1 MGPKNSKNLTRRSLF
16 RKGALVLG
24 GAIVLPGKAL
34 IAASPGQGAQPD
46 LPNKV
51 PISIIVLET
60 KAEAQRILDTLR
72 GGADFAALARNNSI
86 DPSANNGG
94 YIGNIDPN
102 MLRQELRDT
111 LRGMSPITHFP
122 EGYAI
127 LKIDLEV
134 QPEIDEDN
142 PTQNLAMTGPGAV
155 RYGPDVSGFGEAF
168 AIFYDNPDRPTGA
181 QLTPVSIAE
190 TDHRALAAA
199 IKQMLEMF
207 DPAHPYEMSDQTAF
221 HTRYLLAQLYAFQ
234 GEMGKAIEQW
244 EQCRPSAIALGPK
257 TTRYLEGVLGTAYL
271 HKSEMENGIYTA
283 PGDRCLFPMS
293 PSLRYLNTA
302 DSQKAVEHFQ
312 TYLKQAPNDLDI
324 KWLLNLAHMSLGD
337 YPAALAP
344 KDVIP
349 LSVFESKQNVG
360 RFIDVAPQVG
370 IKVFSTSGGVIVD
383 DFENRGLFDVIVSE
397 SFDQDPR
404 DPLRYFHNNG
414 DGTFSDQTER
424 AGLSSGL
431 GGLNLI
437 QADYNNDG
445 NMDFLVLR
453 GAWVYPAPLS
463 LYRGNGDGTFT
474 DVTQQAGLT
483 RLFATQ
489 TAAWADINN
498 DGLLDLF
505 VGNEKG
511 PCHLYLNKGDG
522 TFQDISVL
530 AGVDRLGFIKAVVA
544 GDYDNDGYVDFY
556 LTNLTGDNLLYHN
569 NGDNTFTEV
578 GGQAGVRDPGGRSF
592 PAWFFDYDNDGW
604 LDIFAS
610 TYSGSVD
617 ENVRS
622 FLGLLPNAVTLKLYK
637 NKRNGTFEDVT
648 KDVGLDKVLMPMG
661 SNFGDVDNDGFLD
674 IYLGTGNAA
683 YSSLVPNVLYRNDEG
698 RRFID
703 ITASSGT
710 GDLHKGH
717 GVAFADMSNNGQ
729 QDLLTVIGGPTPG
742 DKHAFRYFKNPGNN
756 NNWISVKLVGVKT
769 NRDAHGA
776 RIKVTVENKGRGVRS
791 IYRTVGSGGSFGASP
806 LEQHVGLGPQAEIKE
821 IEIWW
826 PTSKTQQMFTGVSAN
841 QFIEIKEFAKEYT
854 PRIKPKLTIGTH
866 PSPGR

>member
-1 MGPKNSKNLTRRSLF
+1 MALPA
-16 RKGALVLG
+16 GALMS
-24 GAIVLPGKAL
+24 
-34 IAASPGQGAQPD
+34 ASPGQGVQPD

-51 PISIIVLET
+51 PISIIVVET
-60 KAEAQRILDTLR
+60 LSEAQRILEILK
-72 GGADFAALARNNSI
+72 GGADFAELATKNSI
-86 DPSANNGG
+86 DPSSNNAG
-94 YIGNIDPN
+94 YIGNLDPN
-102 MLRQELRDT
+102 MLRQELRDA
-111 LRGMSPITHFP
+111 LHGVGRGELSPITRFP

-127 LKIDLEV
+127 LKIDREAQL
-134 QPEIDEDN
+134 EIDEDN

-168 AIFYDNPDRPTGA
+168 AIFYNNPDRPTGA
-181 QLTPVSIAE
+181 RLTPVSIAE

-199 IKQMLEMF
+199 IKQILEQF
-207 DPAHPYEMSDQTAF
+207 DPAHPYEMSDQTTF

-234 GEMGKAIEQW
+234 GEMGKAIEHWQ
-244 EQCRPSAIALGPK
+244 QCRPSALALGPK

-293 PSLRYLNTA
+293 PSLRYQNTA
-302 DSQKAVEHFQ
+302 DSQKAIEHFQ
-312 TYLKQAPNDLDI
+312 AYLKQAPNDLDI
-324 KWLLNLAHMSLGD
+324 KWLMNLAQMTQGG
-337 YPAALAP
+337 YPGAIAP
-344 KDVIP
+344 KDIIP
-349 LSVFESKQNVG
+349 LSVFESKQDIG

-370 IKVFSTSGGVIVD
+370 IKVFSTSGGVIID

-431 GGLNLI
+431 GGLNII

-474 DVTQQAGLT
+474 DVTQQAGLDH
-483 RLFATQ
+483 LFATQ

-556 LTNLTGDNLLYHN
+556 VTNLVGDNLLYHN

-578 GGQAGVRDPGGRSF
+578 GGPAGVRDPGGRSF
-592 PAWFFDYDNDGW
+592 PAFFFDYDNDGW

-622 FLGLLPNAVTLKLYK
+622 FLGLLPNAITLKLYK

-648 KDVGLDKVLMPMG
+648 KEVGLDKVLMPMG

-683 YSSLVPNVLYRNDEG
+683 YSSLVPNVLFRNDEG
-698 RRFID
+698 RRFVD

-742 DKHAFRYFKNPGNN
+742 DKHAFRFFKNPGNS

-769 NRDAHGA
+769 CRDAHGA
-776 RIKVTVENKGRGVRS
+776 RIKVSVENKGRAARS
-791 IYRTVGSGGSFGASP
+791 IYRTVGSGGSFGANP
-806 LEQHVGLGPQAEIKE
+806 LEQHIGLGPQAMIRELE
-821 IEIWW
+821 VWW
-826 PTSKTQQMFTGVSAN
+826 PTSKTTQVFTDISTN
-841 QFIEIKEFAKEYT
+841 QFIEIKEFAKQYT
-854 PRIKPKLTIGTH
+854 KRNKPQL
-866 PSPGR
+866 PPGVNSTLQK